1 MEMNLVDNLKK
12 LKEKFRNEDAA
23 FDSVDMEKCLREFK
37 TELFV
42 KRDQVKQ
49 LRSDLDLSMAE
60 NAELKKSLDS
70 ATKALDERS
79 FNLNVVSKKFRN
91 AEDELLD
98 KTDKLNTVQMQYKL
112 MVKEMEKMKEHL
124 QINEAEK
131 LELSRKLEV
140 FETKHRQSF
149 IYHNQI
155 LKRENALMSTI
166 EEVGEMVKMLKSEVG
181 EVNEFHEKT
190 KLAEESLEKYQQLIR
205 SYDKLKKEKDYIQE
219 LYIKIND
226 PTVTFCLC
234 SLKNIG
240 TKALDAEWTASRSH
254 YRQQIQKTN
263 EIIQKLTDS
272 YTTEKTTNVQL
283 IEKLEELK
291 QENDK
296 LKTYID
302 TLEKPKETEKLGQE
316 MKVLKQ
322 TETENDNV
330 EAVRIKEEPII
341 ID

>member
-1 MEMNLVDNLKK
+1 
-12 LKEKFRNEDAA
+12 
-23 FDSVDMEKCLREFK
+23 
-37 TELFV
+37 
-42 KRDQVKQ
+42 
-49 LRSDLDLSMAE
+49 MAE
-60 NAELKKSLDS
+60 NAELKKSLDI

-79 FNLNVVSKKFRN
+79 FNLNVVNKKFRN
-91 AEDELLD
+91 TEDELLD

-219 LYIKIND
+219 LYIKIN
-226 PTVTFCLC
+226 VKYEMLEHLL
-234 SLKNIG
+234 SLNEDIQEPNLVN
-240 TKALDAEWTASRSH
+240 TIIFDQWTASRSH
-254 YRQQIQKTN
+254 YSQQIQKTN
-263 EIIQKLTDS
+263 EIIKKLTDS
-272 YTTEKTTNVQL
+272 YTAEKTTNVQL

-291 QENDK
+291 QENDR

-302 TLEKPKETEKLGQE
+302 TLDKPRETKMLGQE
-316 MKVLKQ
+316 IKAIKQ
-322 TETENDNV
+322 TRTENDDF
-330 EAVRIKEEPII
+330 EAVTIKEEPII